1 LFKFLFMEDFSH
13 SARRADLRGAASL
26 SVLRDALARPELA
39 RKSGRAP
46 LGHGE
51 IDLSL
56 NGGLRLGVVH
66 EVFAVT
72 GHEAAATG
80 FVVGLASRVLANKR
94 LMWIRQDFAALE
106 FGELSAT
113 GLVELGLDPSRLL
126 LLCMANAGDCL
137 RAANDALSCVALG
150 AVVIEMPGSPR
161 VFDLVASRRL
171 TLAAM
176 QKSVT
181 VFVLRFGATPGA
193 SSAETRWQV
202 RTAPSPGRS
211 GNWGHPV
218 FVVDLIRNRHGGT
231 GSWAVEWNCDA
242 YCFQTPPQNYRP
254 VVAAPAH

>member
-1 LFKFLFMEDFSH
+1 MEEFSH
-13 SARRADLRGAASL
+13 SARLQGSRRAESL
-26 SVLRDALARPELA
+26 SVLRDTLAKPELA
-39 RKSGRAP
+39 RKPGRAP

-51 IDLSL
+51 IDLCL
-56 NGGLRLGVVH
+56 NGGLRQGVVH
-66 EVFAVT
+66 EVFAAT
-72 GHEAAATG
+72 GHETAATG
-80 FVVGLASRVLANKR
+80 FVVGLAARVLADKR

-150 AVVIEMPGSPR
+150 AVVIEMPGSPK

-181 VFVLRFGATPGA
+181 VFLLRLSARPGA

-202 RTAPSPGRS
+202 RTAPSPGHG

-218 FVVDLIRNRHGGT
+218 FIVDLIRNRHGGT

-242 YCFQTPPQNYRP
+242 YCFQIPPENCRP
-254 VVAAPAH
+254 VVSAPAH